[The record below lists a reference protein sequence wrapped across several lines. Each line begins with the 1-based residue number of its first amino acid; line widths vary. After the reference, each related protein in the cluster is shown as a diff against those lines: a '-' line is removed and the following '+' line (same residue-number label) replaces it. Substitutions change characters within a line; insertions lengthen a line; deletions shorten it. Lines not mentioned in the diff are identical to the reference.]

1 LPVLGLTAHAG
12 PEARDAC
19 LAAGMCAHLSKPFEL
34 DALVAEILRHAPAG
48 MGASPPPLP
57 GRGPGVV
64 NWPALEALFRRQP
77 QFVDQIAHKAL
88 STYRN
93 ELAELREF
101 AGGQGTLA
109 ALAFL
114 AHGIKDSAGALQ
126 APGIQ
131 QLAAGVDATARAGH
145 NDARVLAGALADHL
159 EALLHELEMRVTAD
173 STEAHE
179 LIT

>member
-1 LPVLGLTAHAG
+1 
-12 PEARDAC
+12 RDAC

-34 DALVAEILRHAPAG
+34 DQLVAAILKHTPAAPRSSRHPQ
-48 MGASPPPLP
+48 PPEP
-57 GRGPGVV
+57 GSWPFAERNPGVV
-64 NWPALEALFRRQP
+64 NWPALEALFKGQP

-101 AGGQGTLA
+101 AGGAGTLA

-114 AHGIKDSAGALQ
+114 AHDIKDSAGALQ

-145 NDARVLAGALADHL
+145 NDARVLAGTLANHL
-159 EALLHELEMRVTAD
+159 EALLEELEMRVGAD
-173 STEAHE
+173 STEPHDF
-179 LIT
+179 IG